1 MEIKNQYLERPF
13 FSICIPQYNRTSFLI
28 EACKVLASQMFKN
41 FEICISDDKSNDGC
55 QEQLIDYLKSSGLS
69 FIYQRQEI
77 NLRYDGNIR
86 ASIALAK
93 GKYCFLH
100 GNDDCLASE
109 STLQELYIEISK
121 NESLGVII
129 PNFQDWTTG
138 EITRRIRATQTYP
151 AGVETASTHF
161 RNVAFVTGV
170 ILDRV
175 KAQEFTT
182 NKWDGSEMYQMYLMA
197 KIIAS
202 GSELLELDMSAVRKD
217 IQIKG
222 ESVDS
227 YAKIEKLNPCPIVE
241 RKLPMCLIGQV
252 VSDGIAP
259 YLNQSNYNKVV
270 TSIFL
275 QLYLFTYPF
284 WIIEYKRVQSWNYAL
299 GICLGIHP
307 KNVISSINLGLF
319 YKLLLYL
326 AYSTVCLIG
335 LILPIYLFDNL
346 RSTLFLVSKS
356 FFTSKRQS
364 PPAST

>member
-1 MEIKNQYLERPF
+1 MIIENRFIENPF
-13 FSICIPQYNRTSFLI
+13 FSICIPQFNRTSFLI
-28 EACKVLASQMFKN
+28 EACKVLASQTYKN
-41 FEICISDDKSNDGC
+41 FEVCISDDKSNDGR

-86 ASIALAK
+86 ASIALAT

-100 GNDDCLASE
+100 GNDDCLTSE
-109 STLQELYIEISK
+109 NTLQELYAEIAK
-121 NESLGVII
+121 NNFLGVII

-138 EITRRIRATQTYP
+138 EITRRIRTTQTYP

-170 ILDRV
+170 ILDRL

-182 NKWDGSEMYQMYLMA
+182 DKWDGSEMYQMYLMA
-197 KIIAS
+197 RIIAS
-202 GSELLELDMSAVRKD
+202 GSELLELEMSVARKD
-217 IQIKG
+217 IQIPG

-241 RKLPMCLIGQV
+241 RKLPMVLIGQV
-252 VSDGIAP
+252 VSDAVLP
-259 YLNQSNYNKVV
+259 YLDKYNNDKVIA
-270 TSIFL
+270 SIFL

-284 WIIEYKRVQSWNYAL
+284 WIIEYRKVQSWNYAL

-307 KNVISSINLGLF
+307 KNTFEDVNFKFSFKLKLYLF
-319 YKLLLYL
+319 YIL
-326 AYSTVCLIG
+326 TCLIG
-335 LILPIYLFDNL
+335 LVIPVNLFSKL
-346 RSTLFLVSKS
+346 KPTFFMLSKS
-356 FFTSKRQS
+356 FSLNHV
-364 PPAST
+364 

>member
-1 MEIKNQYLERPF
+1 MIIENRLIKNPF

-28 EACKVLASQMFKN
+28 EACKVLASQTFKD
-41 FEICISDDKSNDGC
+41 FEVCISDDKSNDGR
-55 QEQLIDYLKSSGLS
+55 QEQLIDYLKSSSLS

-86 ASIALAK
+86 ASIALAR

-109 STLQELYIEISK
+109 NILQELYAEIFK

-138 EITRRIRATQTYP
+138 EVTHRIRKTQTYP
-151 AGVETASTHF
+151 AGVETAATHF

-170 ILDRV
+170 MLDRI
-175 KAQEFTT
+175 KSQQFTT

-202 GSELLELDMSAVRKD
+202 GSELLELEMSAVRKD

-227 YAKIEKLNPCPIVE
+227 YAKIERLTPCPIVE
-241 RKLPMCLIGQV
+241 RKLPMGLIGQV
-252 VSDGIAP
+252 VSDAIAP
-259 YLNQSNYNKVV
+259 YLKQSNYNKVI

-284 WIIEYKRVQSWNYAL
+284 WIVEYKRVQSWNYAL

-307 KNVISSINLGLF
+307 KNTFKDIELKLSS
-319 YKLLLYL
+319 KLRLHLIYLL
-326 AYSTVCLIG
+326 VCSIG
-335 LILPIYLFDNL
+335 LIIPVNFFAKLSPIFFRL
-346 RSTLFLVSKS
+346 SKSSKS
-356 FFTSKRQS
+356 FLSS
-364 PPAST
+364 YM

>member
-1 MEIKNQYLERPF
+1 MIIENRSVENPF

-28 EACKVLASQMFKN
+28 EACKVLASQTFKD
-41 FEICISDDKSNDGC
+41 FEVCISDDKSNDGR

-86 ASIALAK
+86 ASIALAR

-109 STLQELYIEISK
+109 NILQELYTEIFK

-138 EITRRIRATQTYP
+138 EVTHRIRKTQTYP
-151 AGVETASTHF
+151 AGVETAATHF

-170 ILDRV
+170 MLDRI
-175 KAQEFTT
+175 KSQEFTT

-202 GSELLELDMSAVRKD
+202 GSELLELETSAVRKD

-227 YAKIEKLNPCPIVE
+227 YAKIERLTPCPIVE
-241 RKLPMCLIGQV
+241 RKLPMGLIGQV
-252 VSDGIAP
+252 VSDAIAP
-259 YLNQSNYNKVV
+259 YLNQSNYNKVI

-284 WIIEYKRVQSWNYAL
+284 WIVEYKRVQSWNYAL

-307 KNVISSINLGLF
+307 KNVISNINLGFL
-319 YKLLLYL
+319 YKSLLYL
-326 AYSTVCLIG
+326 VYLTVCLVG
-335 LILPIYLFDNL
+335 VILPVYLFDNL
-346 RSTLFLVSKS
+346 KSTLFLVSKS
-356 FFTSKRQS
+356 FFVSKRRD
-364 PPAST
+364 STIST